1 MQKANTKTWVCTN
14 KKWRM
19 KYKQACKSDL
29 DIVSFNEQ
37 GSHLSV
43 VEEGGD
49 MDNILI
55 TDSNKQ

>member
-1 MQKANTKTWVCTN
+1 
-14 KKWRM
+14 M

>member
-1 MQKANTKTWVCTN
+1 MQKPGIVPKRNEEWNLKT
-14 KKWRM
+14 
-19 KYKQACKSDL
+19 CKSNL

-37 GSHLSV
+37 GSCLSLTV
-43 VEEGGD
+43 VEESGD